1 MLGDGSQIGNEK
13 HESHRSVETGVQP
26 GWWQRLCS
34 SGLALRAAT
43 GAPMVMGTRAGAA
56 RDTELFDLTGPRSAY
71 PTIRASKAEA
81 AVRVRAS
88 VGRSPRGPI
97 KDPLTPSLAA

>member
-1 MLGDGSQIGNEK
+1 MGLKIGNEK
-13 HESHRSVETGVQP
+13 HESHRSVQP

-43 GAPMVMGTRAGAA
+43 GAPVDVGTRAGAA
-56 RDTELFDLTGPRSAY
+56 RDTELFDLTGPHSAY
-71 PTIRASKAEA
+71 PTIRASKAGA
-81 AVRVRAS
+81 AVRVHAS
-88 VGRSPRGPI
+88 VGRSPWDPI